1 MHLHR
6 RVRCHL
12 LTAVLAV
19 LAALQGCSRTDK
31 PVDGAAVFKQCA
43 SCHQVGTGAR
53 GGFGPELNG
62 LFGRRAGATAD
73 FAYSPAMQS
82 SGIVWNE
89 QTLAAFLRDPGKVV
103 PGTKM
108 RFWGIGDEREM
119 KALLAHLRRF
129 QDAH

>member
-1 MHLHR
+1 MTLSCLSSR
-6 RVRCHL
+6 RLL
-12 LTAVLAV
+12 LTAVLA
-19 LAALQGCSRTDK
+19 ALQACSRTDK

-43 SCHQVGTGAR
+43 SCHQVGPGAR

-73 FAYSPAMQS
+73 FAYSAAMKS

-89 QTLAAFLRDPGKVV
+89 QTLAAFLRDPDKVV

-108 RFWGIGDEREM
+108 RFWGIGDARDM
-119 KALLAHLRRF
+119 KALLTHLRSY
-129 QDAH
+129 QDAR